1 MKQHDNVVTLPTSTT
16 VFPIPAVAALTP
28 TASSDSPLHSASTPT
43 ILNHAFTSWPL
54 HIATPPTVEFLLDEH
69 PANFASPNTLNNVVQ
84 FGPMIFAGYS
94 WMLVCVAGY
103 SFESSGISAAWWG
116 YLPHQFLHRARKVW
130 PIHGKD
136 FVTGTDTLEHLQVF
150 LDEEILLLFNL
161 LRRLVPLCRPAQLAD
176 IACLGT
182 SRVVCSCFGNTS
194 GTCQSQCLQCA
205 ENMLPAIHHF
215 CIVSVLSK
223 KLTARD
229 LLWPP
234 KGDNPA

>member
-1 MKQHDNVVTLPTSTT
+1 M
-16 VFPIPAVAALTP
+16 
-28 TASSDSPLHSASTPT
+28 
-43 ILNHAFTSWPL
+43 
-54 HIATPPTVEFLLDEH
+54 EFLFDEH

-136 FVTGTDTLEHLQVF
+136 FVPGTDTLEHLQVF
-150 LDEEILLLFNL
+150 LDEEIILFFNL
-161 LRRLVPLCRPAQLAD
+161 LRRLVPLCRPAQLAY

-205 ENMLPAIHHF
+205 ENMLPVWLALDSPLMQCQCPFQESDCSRYMVAAQRRQPCLTRMPPGTNPMH
-215 CIVSVLSK
+215 VS
-223 KLTARD
+223 A
-229 LLWPP
+229 PP
-234 KGDNPA
+234 VGQR